1 MNNSLSNLLPVLS
14 MVLLASCSNKYG
26 LSTADTLSEIALPV
40 AGAGIGGALAGDD
53 TTDKVLGA
61 AAGALGG
68 AVLGNL
74 AFGDEKLDKAYKAGL
89 KEGYVKGSSDSAK
102 RDYWKLQYQNGL
114 DGEGLLTIREYDIPA
129 GETSDGRIKVPSTI
143 KVPIV
148 E

>member
-1 MNNSLSNLLPVLS
+1 MLFVLGMILLS
-14 MVLLASCSNKYG
+14 SCSNKYG
-26 LSTADTLSEIALPV
+26 LSTTDTLAELALPA

-53 TTDKVLGA
+53 TTDKVLGS

-68 AVLGNL
+68 SILGSL

-102 RDYWKLQYQNGL
+102 RDYWRLQYSQNGL